1 MNEKEK
7 ELINDLCRLEVSKT
21 DVEDTR
27 RILASCGDLAETLG
41 NPLVTND
48 EKRIVIE
55 RLFPENMILIFEK
68 RVQR

>member
-27 RILASCGDLAETLG
+27 RILASCGDPAVPMWT
-41 NPLVTND
+41 
-48 EKRIVIE
+48 
-55 RLFPENMILIFEK
+55 
-68 RVQR
+68 